1 MAPMNIIILCLDCY
15 TIVMSSIRFQV
26 IVLTLLTISMYKK
39 IPKKINTSH
48 PLIYTYMCL
57 LVVRNVKFSITFS
70 KTFTIIGK
78 EYPYLEKI
86 DSKQIQI

>member
-1 MAPMNIIILCLDCY
+1 
-15 TIVMSSIRFQV
+15 MSSIRFQV

-57 LVVRNVKFSITFS
+57 SEVRNVKFSITFS